1 MWEARER
8 QAAPSPL
15 PDEIQL
21 GLGVFPGLSR
31 QQRSHGAPHHQ
42 PRKEAHFGVQVG
54 MMGLVLM
61 LFLSTKVG
69 VKLIQGS
76 KWDSEGCGLSA
87 LALLRQWGKHGLGPS
102 PLFQKNTF

>member
-31 QQRSHGAPHHQ
+31 QQRSHGVPHHQ
-42 PRKEAHFGVQVG
+42 PRKGPHFGVQVA
-54 MMGLVLM
+54 MTGLLLT
-61 LFLSTKVG
+61 LFLPKKVG
-69 VKLIQGS
+69 VKLIRGS
-76 KWDSEGCGLSA
+76 KGDSERCGLSA
-87 LALLRQWGKHGLGPS
+87 LELLRQWGKHGLGPS
-102 PLFQKNTF
+102 P